1 LFSGSATVNKSITEH
16 DAPNVNDLHYQ
27 IFGTLACVVFNHQP
41 TVPSFMH
48 RGKKKRYKG
57 ANEVEKIPNRKLS
70 RLPFLMY
77 S

>member
-1 LFSGSATVNKSITEH
+1 
-16 DAPNVNDLHYQ
+16 
-27 IFGTLACVVFNHQP
+27 
-41 TVPSFMH
+41 MH
-48 RGKKKRYKG
+48 RGKKKRYKD